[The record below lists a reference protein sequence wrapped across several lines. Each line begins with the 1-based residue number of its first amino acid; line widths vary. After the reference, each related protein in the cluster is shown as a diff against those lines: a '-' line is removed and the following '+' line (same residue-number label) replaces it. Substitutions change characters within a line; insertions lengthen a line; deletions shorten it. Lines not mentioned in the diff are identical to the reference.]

1 MKNGE
6 CIFGM
11 IARPNFFILHSSF
24 LIQQDY
30 D

>member
-1 MKNGE
+1 MKNE
-6 CIFGM
+6 EWLFGV
-11 IARPNFFILHSSF
+11 IAPPKFFILHSSF